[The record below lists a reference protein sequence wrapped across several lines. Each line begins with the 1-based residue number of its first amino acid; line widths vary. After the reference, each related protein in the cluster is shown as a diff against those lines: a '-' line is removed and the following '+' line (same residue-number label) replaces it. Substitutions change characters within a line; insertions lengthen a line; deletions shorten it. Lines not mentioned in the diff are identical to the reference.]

1 MARMGG
7 TAWAWSYVL
16 LLLLLLLARSAL
28 GAARLVCGDPAM
40 PSGGWPAA
48 SYVVTAISSEAKQGV
63 LARLKARFP
72 EATVKDF
79 ATLPMFAGS
88 KLTPAHLQQL
98 LRDAGV
104 EEIECDG
111 GVHASGEL

>member
-1 MARMGG
+1 MGG

-16 LLLLLLLARSAL
+16 LLLLLLSRSTL

-40 PSGGWPAA
+40 PAGGWPAA
-48 SYVVTAISSEAKQGV
+48 SYVITAISSEAKEGV

-88 KLTPAHLQQL
+88 KLTPAHLQPL
-98 LRDAGV
+98 LGP
-104 EEIECDG
+104 
-111 GVHASGEL
+111 